1 MRQGLQSLLIKNRL
15 VEIFVEEEEENPS
28 EDMGYLAAQKP
39 DGLSRVGPENKRLGQ
54 IIPTTTFSGIPPS
67 PQ

>member
-28 EDMGYLAAQKP
+28 EDM
-39 DGLSRVGPENKRLGQ
+39 
-54 IIPTTTFSGIPPS
+54 T
-67 PQ
+67 

>member
-28 EDMGYLAAQKP
+28 EDMGYLAAEKARAEP
-39 DGLSRVGPENKRLGQ
+39 GWARE
-54 IIPTTTFSGIPPS
+54 
-67 PQ
+67 

>member
-1 MRQGLQSLLIKNRL
+1 MSLMEPSRSSSNIFYACRGHVETVRACGCYKNRL

-39 DGLSRVGPENKRLGQ
+39 RAEPGWARE
-54 IIPTTTFSGIPPS
+54 
-67 PQ
+67 